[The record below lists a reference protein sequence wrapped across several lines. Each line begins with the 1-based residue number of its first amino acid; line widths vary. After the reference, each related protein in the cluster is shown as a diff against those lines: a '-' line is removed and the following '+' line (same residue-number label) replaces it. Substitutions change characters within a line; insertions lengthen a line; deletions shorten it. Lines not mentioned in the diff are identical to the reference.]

1 MPTIHPTDY
10 QQINAMLGVQ
20 SPPKEL
26 EQEYFTRLRMLQLAG
41 VDGPLGPV
49 ALVDLIRSLGFDP
62 AEEPLP
68 CVPWERYPADG
79 TIRVEARW
87 RIGNEDKWL
96 SGVFRGVVG
105 QDLIAVQMESE
116 PIARHFLSSEVRLAA
131 DQAAPQRDIVSPNQ
145 PDLIDASGAPCD
157 MEVPDIGPDDP
168 TILSIRQPA
177 HEEFD
182 WCLVGAGRDVFVR
195 EGSGEIV
202 GSMMAVAGNSLL
214 LQVQGEPE
222 PRWFD
227 SDLCALERD

>member
-1 MPTIHPTDY
+1 MATIHPSDCR
-10 QQINAMLGVQ
+10 QITAMLGTE
-20 SPPKEL
+20 PPKEL
-26 EQEYFTRLRMLQLAG
+26 EQEYITRLRMLRLAG
-41 VDGPLGPV
+41 HSGPLGPV

-62 AEEPLP
+62 AEEPQP

-79 TIRVEARW
+79 SIRVEAQW
-87 RIGNEDKWL
+87 SAGNWL
-96 SGVFRGVVG
+96 RGVFRGVVAVG
-105 QDLIAVQMESE
+105 PVRIAVQLDGE
-116 PIARHFLSSEVRLAA
+116 PIARDFVPSDVRLAA
-131 DQAAPQRDIVSPNQ
+131 DQCRPQCDTVSLF
-145 PDLIDASGAPCD
+145 PDESIDASGAPCD

-202 GSMMAVAGNSLL
+202 GSMMAVAGNSIL